1 MQLLVALAQLC
12 GLARKRLLIF
22 GERER
27 KSAGLLAG
35 SRESL
40 FALAHDAPQ
49 SRTLSMRDCDG
60 LTMIAQ
66 RCLEPLAFLSQ
77 RLFLRRGEFQ
87 LSCDQLQPEP
97 RILKLNLLRV
107 ESPPQVQSSLASLTS
122 SPSESRSDSTS
133 QDSRS

>member
-1 MQLLVALAQLC
+1 MLGDRFVTQPELTRQAFELFGPTCKQLVTCGELGLHYVQLLVALAQLC

-49 SRTLSMRDCDG
+49 FRALSMRDCDG
-60 LTMIAQ
+60 LTMIA
-66 RCLEPLAFLSQ
+66 
-77 RLFLRRGEFQ
+77 
-87 LSCDQLQPEP
+87 
-97 RILKLNLLRV
+97 
-107 ESPPQVQSSLASLTS
+107 
-122 SPSESRSDSTS
+122 
-133 QDSRS
+133 